1 MLPDPGTRPTHAT
14 RPATHDSPAGLTD
27 DAGMLLQTRPSPI
40 PRLAALV
47 LCATAALG
55 ACSSGDDDSADTT
68 SPTSEATSEGGT
80 EAEGDGDVTDALESA
95 APTGT
100 IEVPSS
106 DGATTIAEYAAGGS
120 SYEPVNA
127 SELATILAII
137 GTDADGYLTEDTVV
151 VRTTVSDSTLLCG
164 TVERL
169 SVSDYSVIPVGPD
182 GVGIACD

>member
-1 MLPDPGTRPTHAT
+1 
-14 RPATHDSPAGLTD
+14 
-27 DAGMLLQTRPSPI
+27 MLLQTRPSPI

-55 ACSSGDDDSADTT
+55 ACSSGDDDSADST
-68 SPTSEATSEGGT
+68 SPTSEATSEGST
-80 EAEGDGDVTDALESA
+80 EAEAQGDGDVTDALESA

-100 IEVPSS
+100 IDVPSS

-120 SYEPVNA
+120 SYEPANA

-151 VRTTVSDSTLLCG
+151 VRTTVADSTLLCG
-164 TVERL
+164 TIEQL

>member
-1 MLPDPGTRPTHAT
+1 
-14 RPATHDSPAGLTD
+14 LTD

-40 PRLAALV
+40 PWLAALV
-47 LCATAALG
+47 LCATVALG

-68 SPTSEATSEGGT
+68 APTSETTSEGG
-80 EAEGDGDVTDALESA
+80 AEGDGDVTDALESA
-95 APTGT
+95 APTGAV
-100 IEVPSS
+100 EVPSS

-120 SYEPVNA
+120 SYEPANA

-151 VRTTVSDSTLLCG
+151 VRTTVADSTLLCG
-164 TVERL
+164 TIEQL